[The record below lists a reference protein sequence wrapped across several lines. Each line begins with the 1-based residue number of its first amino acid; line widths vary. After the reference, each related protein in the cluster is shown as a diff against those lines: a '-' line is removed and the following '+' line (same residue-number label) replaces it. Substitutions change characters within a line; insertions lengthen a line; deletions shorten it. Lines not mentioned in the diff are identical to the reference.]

1 MFRGTQKGSV
11 DGKGRLKLPV
21 IAKRGLMD
29 RYGEMKVFITS
40 YEGTKVKVYPISEWE
55 RKEKTLS
62 QPGGG
67 SSQLGD
73 PLSRQRL
80 LFNANHFGSEEKV
93 DRQGRLL
100 VPASLRDSAGMKGP
114 VKIQWQTSHM
124 LVLSNE
130 NYDLEIE
137 ANKLNDADLVLAA
150 ELGL

>member
-21 IAKRGLMD
+21 IAKRGLID

-55 RKEKTLS
+55 QKEKTLS

-67 SSQLGD
+67 SSQVGD
-73 PLSRQRL
+73 PRSRQRL
-80 LFNANHFGSEEKV
+80 LFYANHFGSEEKV

-100 VPASLRDSAGMKGP
+100 VPVPLRESAGMKGP
-114 VKIQWQTSHM
+114 VKIQWQSSHM
-124 LVLSNE
+124 LILSDA
-130 NYDLEIE
+130 NYNLEIE
-137 ANKLNDADLVLAA
+137 ANKLTDADLDLAA
-150 ELGL
+150 DLGL